1 MPLRRAGDLRRRSL
15 ILGRLT
21 GHSPL
26 PRGGRLPSPWPRPG
40 HGSAQTFWRAGKPG
54 QARGFGAAS
63 GGWEW
68 DPILGA
74 ALVASVT
81 PRSQGRSEGEPAI
94 APRPTHPA
102 RTPDAELPLS
112 GEGRDAPPPPSV
124 TKFGNAHGAG
134 TLAQGPCRGAAA
146 PSTAPRARPGVLE
159 GGEGLRG
166 VPRVP
171 SSSSRRVSEPS
182 PRQDRARCGGSPSPT
197 SVSVACYFF
206 SSYVWVFSW
215 SCFIGIPVIKS
226 WCSLGALMWPAAWA
240 GSSCSL
246 LPPRLGQGL
255 SPGAP
260 HRIPRVPLPSLAH

>member
-1 MPLRRAGDLRRRSL
+1 MPLRRAGDLRRRTL

-21 GHSPL
+21 RHPPL

-102 RTPDAELPLS
+102 RTPDAEFPLS

-134 TLAQGPCRGAAA
+134 TLAPGPCRGAAA
-146 PSTAPRARPGVLE
+146 PSTAPRARPEVLE

-171 SSSSRRVSEPS
+171 SSSSRRVSELS
-182 PRQDRARCGGSPSPT
+182 PRQDGRTAGE
-197 SVSVACYFF
+197 A
-206 SSYVWVFSW
+206 
-215 SCFIGIPVIKS
+215 
-226 WCSLGALMWPAAWA
+226 PA
-240 GSSCSL
+240 
-246 LPPRLGQGL
+246 PRL
-255 SPGAP
+255 
-260 HRIPRVPLPSLAH
+260 